1 MKINLPSFV
10 LCGLMIGGLVIS
22 TIGCDLGTYGR
33 RFEKSKANMPARP
46 ASRPNQAD
54 TAPPAGQLQRDGKPK
69 RNLPSAAVG
78 GGGG

>member
-1 MKINLPSFV
+1 MKINLLKFA
-10 LCGLMIGGLVIS
+10 LCCLVIGGLVIS

-33 RFEKSKANMPARP
+33 RFEKSKATMPT
-46 ASRPNQAD
+46 SRPKQAV
-54 TAPPAGQLQRDGKPK
+54 APPPAGNEPSQPAGKPK